1 VVDSSH
7 VATLILWEVVL
18 MRIFSLTDPQEAA
31 GAYPCATE
39 APRPFWADGLELS
52 RSWFAESLGKHVEGL
67 HVEENGRVI
76 GHIYWAPSER
86 ALVPYR
92 TEPGVAWIYCEWIQ
106 RSHQERGYMRAL
118 FSAFIEHL
126 KDEGY
131 KGVLVGATDYEGYMH
146 HSHFAKRG
154 FRVIREEGGGK
165 LMYLPL
171 SKAEVEVEPLVEN
184 IPVEG
189 KAPVEVLV
197 IGSQFCP
204 VGAATVVYLRKVAAE
219 LGDKVALVEVPAGP
233 EALARYGVADGI
245 FINGRPSFFGPVTE
259 DEVRAAIHRELEKT

>member
-1 VVDSSH
+1 
-7 VATLILWEVVL
+7 
-18 MRIFSLTDPQEAA
+18 
-31 GAYPCATE
+31 
-39 APRPFWADGLELS
+39 
-52 RSWFAESLGKHVEGL
+52 
-67 HVEENGRVI
+67 
-76 GHIYWAPSER
+76 
-86 ALVPYR
+86 
-92 TEPGVAWIYCEWIQ
+92 
-106 RSHQERGYMRAL
+106 
-118 FSAFIEHL
+118 
-126 KDEGY
+126 
-131 KGVLVGATDYEGYMH
+131 
-146 HSHFAKRG
+146 
-154 FRVIREEGGGK
+154 
-165 LMYLPL
+165 MYLPL